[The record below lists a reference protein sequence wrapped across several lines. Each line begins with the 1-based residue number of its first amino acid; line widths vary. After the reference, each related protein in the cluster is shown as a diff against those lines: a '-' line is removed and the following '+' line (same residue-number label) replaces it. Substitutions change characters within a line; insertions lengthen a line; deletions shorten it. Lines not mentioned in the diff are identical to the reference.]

1 MTSRRTIKKLKEL
14 IDRQDIYAYC
24 GEYFVTND
32 IVNATMKEI
41 RIEAEKLQQEVTDEE
56 TQRKVADLIQRC
68 NEAMYSHKIYV
79 EQGQLV
85 ILETCNTKRKFVVI
99 STSSGVGH
107 NRIIACEY
115 DDAIQNGK
123 SVLNNEYLVAIKV
136 SHRTCQEAYQH
147 IDQVRRNSGEAT
159 LLYGHKKA
167 HTIWVDD

>member
-1 MTSRRTIKKLKEL
+1 MTTKRTIKKLKEL

-24 GEYFVTND
+24 REDYVTND

-41 RIEAEKLQQEVTDEE
+41 RIEAEKLQQDVTDEQ
-56 TQRKVADLIQRC
+56 TQKKVADLIQRC

-79 EQGQLV
+79 DQEQLV

-99 STSSGVGH
+99 STSFGVGH

-123 SVLNNEYLVAIKV
+123 SVLNNDYLIAIKV
-136 SHRTCQEAYQH
+136 SRQTCYEVYQH
-147 IDQVRRNSGEAT
+147 IDQVRRNGGEST
-159 LLYGHKKA
+159 LLYGHKEA
-167 HTIWVDD
+167 PTIWVDD